1 MTLGTQWFWIYKDL
15 EGVNGYIKEFYNLKI
30 IILIIVVY
38 NLIMCMHCEII
49 EEFAGEDQLA
59 NRAVKIT
66 QRKDDDFH
74 TKHDTDSHSMIKA
87 DFQSRLILIYIQM

>member
-1 MTLGTQWFWIYKDL
+1 
-15 EGVNGYIKEFYNLKI
+15 
-30 IILIIVVY
+30 
-38 NLIMCMHCEII
+38 MHCEII
-49 EEFAGEDQLA
+49 EGFAGEDQPA
-59 NRAVKIT
+59 NRALKIT